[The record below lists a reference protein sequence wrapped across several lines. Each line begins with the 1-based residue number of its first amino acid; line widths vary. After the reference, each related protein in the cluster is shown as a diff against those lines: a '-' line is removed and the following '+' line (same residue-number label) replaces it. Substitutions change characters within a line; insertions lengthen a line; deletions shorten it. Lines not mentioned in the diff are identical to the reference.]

1 MLTTQ
6 KRRSWSQKHIYVIC
20 NPSPLV
26 IEREAEFRVVLESWN
41 LGEQT
46 GRNCLKKGGRETD
59 T

>member
-41 LGEQT
+41 LGEQI
-46 GRNCLKKGGRETD
+46 GKILPKKGEEEA
-59 T
+59 